1 MDKLAA
7 EKIAHEY
14 FQVGVEL
21 ALQDAGLGMN
31 KTASRGKNIAKMLG
45 LGGAGALGG
54 AALMKA
60 IAPEASESVV
70 RTMAKKSPLDFVKAM
85 YHIPGERLGIADAR
99 ARQMVANADLN
110 NMDLLERF
118 AATQQALKP
127 SNLEDMFGNMGRS
140 VDDRARQLLAKA
152 DPNNM
157 GLSEHL
163 AATQQALKPS
173 NLEDMLVNKGLD
185 RDAAEG
191 VFTGL
196 GKGLSYLNPVERLS
210 DAGASLSALKDYIY

>member
-31 KTASRGKNIAKMLG
+31 KTASRDKDIAKMLG

-60 IAPEASESVV
+60 IAPDASESIV
-70 RTMAKKSPLDFVKAM
+70 RTMAKKSPVDFAKAM

-99 ARQMVANADLN
+99 AKQMLANADLD
-110 NMDLLERF
+110 NMDLFDRL
-118 AATQQALKP
+118 AATSQAFKP
-127 SNLEDMFGNMGRS
+127 SNLED
-140 VDDRARQLLAKA
+140 LL
-152 DPNNM
+152 
-157 GLSEHL
+157 
-163 AATQQALKPS
+163 T
-173 NLEDMLVNKGLD
+173 NKGLNPEIMD
-185 RDAAEG
+185 G
-191 VFTGL
+191 VTLTEGL
-196 GKGLSYLNPVERLS
+196 GKGLRFINPLERAS
-210 DAGASLSALKDYIY
+210 KAGDTLEALKDYIY